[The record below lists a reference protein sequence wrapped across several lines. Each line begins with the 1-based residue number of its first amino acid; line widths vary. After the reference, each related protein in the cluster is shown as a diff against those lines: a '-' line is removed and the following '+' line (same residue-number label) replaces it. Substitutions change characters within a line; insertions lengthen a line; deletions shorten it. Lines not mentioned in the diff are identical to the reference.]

1 MRKIIRAVSF
11 LAHLS
16 WHVMW
21 SAFCTYPSS
30 DWRNFKLHWTNFNQI
45 WHKVTL
51 GKGDFQMKDRMCSVP
66 RDNNNEIAKKKKH
79 IKFRHFRQFS
89 LFGNS
94 LPLRRTV
101 CINTQGCF
109 AQSLVEIGQ
118 WFLRRRF
125 LNFVNVFSLF
135 RKFLPLVTGMTIRL
149 NIDQHMNPLHPKD
162 ALYQVW
168 LKMTQWFL
176 KRGFLNFV
184 NVFRKCP
191 WKTAWPFIWTK
202 LNSLYPRMFCAKF
215 GWNWLSSSWEEDE
228 HVFTDRQ
235 TEGRRSEKLTWAF
248 SSGELKVVF
257 LSFNQ
262 TWNKTSL
269 NEGRWL

>member
-1 MRKIIRAVSF
+1 MPISLIKKWRP
-11 LAHLS
+11 LS
-16 WHVMW
+16 AIV
-21 SAFCTYPSS
+21 
-30 DWRNFKLHWTNFNQI
+30 
-45 WHKVTL
+45 
-51 GKGDFQMKDRMCSVP
+51 
-66 RDNNNEIAKKKKH
+66 
-79 IKFRHFRQFS
+79 
-89 LFGNS
+89 
-94 LPLRRTV
+94 
-101 CINTQGCF
+101 QGCF

-125 LNFVNVFSLF
+125 LNVVNVFSLF

-202 LNSLYPRMFCAKF
+202 LNSLYSRMFCAKF
-215 GWNWLSSSWEEDE
+215 GWNRLSSSWEEDE
-228 HVFTDRQ
+228 NVFTDRQ
-235 TEGRRSEKLTWAF
+235 TEGRRSLTLTKIDKTLYNMTISLIKKWRPLSAIVE
-248 SSGELKVVF
+248 SCVKSKVLYF
-257 LSFNQ
+257 LF
-262 TWNKTSL
+262 W
-269 NEGRWL
+269 